1 MLNVILR
8 KAELALDGETA
19 GRYADVVLAP
29 LMQVPASVALYRR
42 ALDVQARWRFAFY
55 DSLIVAGA
63 LSAGCRTLLSED
75 LKHGQRIEDLQVV
88 NPFR

>member
-1 MLNVILR
+1 MPPS
-8 KAELALDGETA
+8 ASCA
-19 GRYADVVLAP
+19 VV
-29 LMQVPASVALYRR
+29 
-42 ALDVQARWRFAFY
+42 WRFAFY